1 MWIIN
6 FSQLHHQTEPNVDRK
21 WNTSL
26 SKSNRKTQW
35 KSWTKIRN
43 SLSEYNGFVYFSNLW
58 TAKMISLIKL
68 PTDQTDVSL
77 GGQMIVSKL
86 SFRNNGCS
94 SIVIKIKTTDD
105 GWKIVK
111 KFKFS
116 ILKKN
121 SHLFHTIVSRFILAC
136 TKLTLQFRTLSLRIW
151 PGH

>member
-1 MWIIN
+1 M
-6 FSQLHHQTEPNVDRK
+6 V
-21 WNTSL
+21 
-26 SKSNRKTQW
+26 
-35 KSWTKIRN
+35 
-43 SLSEYNGFVYFSNLW
+43 
-58 TAKMISLIKL
+58 KMIILIKL

-116 ILKKN
+116 VLKKN
-121 SHLFHTIVSRFILAC
+121 SHLYHTIVSSF
-136 TKLTLQFRTLSLRIW
+136 
-151 PGH
+151 